1 MPGVVVNTGV
11 RVGGVGV
18 ETAPSSTFFVVG
30 TAQRGRTSAPV
41 AVRSMQD
48 FEAEYGSYDANCTL
62 HQHMKAFFEEGGI
75 RAVVQ
80 RVVGPAATAGTV
92 DLQDADTDTCIVLT
106 AANAGAWSSDISA
119 TVVKTSGTYSIS
131 ISLDGVEILS
141 SGSGLTTPAEAI
153 TLINNTISHIVVA
166 SAGAS
171 DNIPDSQTE
180 PLSAGDDDI
189 DNVLFTDDDF
199 AAALD
204 NFGEDYGTGAVSIPE
219 KYGATIWNALKSHA
233 VEYKRIAIC
242 GFDPD
247 ASSTSAIS
255 SASSYGGATA
265 GAKSESSHMAFY
277 WPSVTIPD
285 DNGGT
290 MNISPESF
298 VAAVRTRSII
308 DNGGPW
314 KPAAGV
320 SSAARF
326 AVGLSNDGS
335 ATKVT
340 KSVGNALDAGR
351 VNAIRVIDGQ
361 IRIYGARSASADE
374 ANWRY
379 ITYRDTVN
387 QIATNCE
394 NALEHYVFS
403 PIDSRKNLFG
413 AISSNLVSIL
423 EAVKDLGGLYPM
435 VDALG
440 TQVDR
445 GYSVEVSD
453 ALNPI
458 NDLAEGRIAARV
470 GVRVA
475 GVADLITLTITKS
488 SLTAAL

>member
-41 AVRSMQD
+41 VVRSMQD
-48 FEAEYGSYDANCTL
+48 FETEYGTYDANCTL
-62 HQHMKAFFEEGGI
+62 HQHVKTFFEEGGI

-80 RVVGPAATAGTV
+80 RVVGGDATSGSV
-92 DLQDADTDTCIVLT
+92 NLQDADADTCIVLD
-106 AANAGAWSSDISA
+106 AANPGEWSQDVSV
-119 TVVKTSGTYSIS
+119 TVVASGGSFSIS
-131 ISLDGVEILS
+131 ISLDGVEVM
-141 SGSGLTTPAEAI
+141 SGSGLASPAEAI
-153 TLINNTISHIVVA
+153 TLINNTIPHLLVA
-166 SAGAS
+166 SAGVS
-171 DNIPDSQTE
+171 NVNPDSQTE
-180 PLSAGDDDI
+180 SLSAGDDD
-189 DNVLFTDDDF
+189 LAGLTDADF
-199 AAALD
+199 ANALD
-204 NFGEDYGTGAVSIPE
+204 NFGDDLGTGAVSIPE
-219 KYGATIWNALKSHA
+219 KYGTTIWTALKGHA
-233 VEYKRIAIC
+233 VEYKRVAIC
-242 GFDPD
+242 GFETD
-247 ASSTSAIS
+247 TSS
-255 SASSYGGATA
+255 SAAVSAAGGYGGATA

-277 WPSVTIPD
+277 WPHVTIPD

-290 MNISPESF
+290 MEVSPESF
-298 VAAVRTRSII
+298 VAAVRARNVIA
-308 DNGGPW
+308 NGGPW

-320 SSAARF
+320 SSAARY
-326 AVGLSNDGS
+326 AVGLSIDGA
-335 ATKVT
+335 ATKVS
-340 KSVGNALDAGR
+340 KAVGNALDAGR

-387 QIATNCE
+387 QIATTCE
-394 NALEHYVFS
+394 NALEQYVFS

-453 ALNPI
+453 ALNPVAE
-458 NDLAEGRIAARV
+458 LAEGRIAARV